1 MSPLTLALRCQAMSK
16 KLESQIQSVPA
27 KMSPYQIRW
36 QEILIATNGLT
47 SHRSLQPLGPAENG
61 EFLLAEVSNFTLQ
74 SQRLEMLQHVLCLAK

>member
-1 MSPLTLALRCQAMSK
+1 MTLSLRCEK
-16 KLESQIQSVPA
+16 KELESKIQRVPA
-27 KMSPYQIRW
+27 KIPPYQIRW
-36 QEILIATNGLT
+36 LEILIATNGLT

>member
-1 MSPLTLALRCQAMSK
+1 MSK

-61 EFLLAEVSNFTLQ
+61 EFLQTKVSNSTLQ
-74 SQRLEMLQHVLCLAK
+74 YLRLEMSQQYNRKILVVHVLCLAK

>member
-1 MSPLTLALRCQAMSK
+1 MSK

-47 SHRSLQPLGPAENG
+47 SHRSLQPLEPAENG
-61 EFLLAEVSNFTLQ
+61 EFLKTEVSNSTLHM
-74 SQRLEMLQHVLCLAK
+74 SKIFRFRNDLKKKVLKLDHHRPCTG